1 MSDSPE
7 TKDVPSYHAGV
18 GRAPIAWQ
26 AVTGSC
32 SGFLANRF
40 EAGFAKFR
48 LGSLCSVRLGGKPR
62 LGACRR
68 CPGGGRLRASAE
80 AEEPQRASQGRW
92 GTFDDVRCAT
102 CAALIIIIIILLC
115 PPPGACPLVSVICMK
130 EVGVSVGPPMAAE
143 AWSMV
148 ETTWVSSVT
157 CGEIFSL
164 GLHCDLADKTLF

>member
-102 CAALIIIIIILLC
+102 CAALIIIILLC
-115 PPPGACPLVSVICMK
+115 PPPRCLPL
-130 EVGVSVGPPMAAE
+130 GVSDLHEGSGSLCRATDGCRSLVDGRDHLGFLSDLRRDLQSWIALR
-143 AWSMV
+143 S
-148 ETTWVSSVT
+148 
-157 CGEIFSL
+157 CG
-164 GLHCDLADKTLF
+164 